1 MLVARG
7 RPTFYRVKKNDLS
20 KQPLPRRV
28 LDAVVGGEPR
38 VARVMLWFTLAF
50 FAVMVLLFFVTPD
63 PMEEKLPTVPWFLG
77 AFGAMIA
84 YWIWLIRKPRRA
96 HRLPI
101 ARLLRDDPGAVVE
114 VTEQVVRVVAGGGG
128 VQRATVKFDGER
140 ELAPRKEQQARV
152 LFWKMNVNSF
162 ISLKVRGKMIPK
174 RLVVPTHKAP
184 ALLSWLFATLA
195 KENPSCKWGDTTVGG
210 LTGQ

>member
-1 MLVARG
+1 MPPPLRG
-7 RPTFYRVKKNDLS
+7 PTVVRVKNDLS
-20 KQPLPRRV
+20 KRPLPRVV
-28 LDAVVGGEPR
+28 LEAVVGGEPR
-38 VARVMLWFTLAF
+38 VARVMLWLTLAF

-77 AFGAMIA
+77 AFTAVIA
-84 YWIWLIRKPRRA
+84 FWIWLIRKPHRA

-101 ARLLRDDPGAVVE
+101 ARVLADTPGSVVE

-128 VQRATVKFDGER
+128 VQRATVQFDGGR

-162 ISLKVRGKMIPK
+162 ISLKIKGKVLPK
-174 RLVVPTHKAP
+174 RLALPTHKAP
-184 ALLSWLFATLA
+184 ELLSWLFATLA
-195 KENPSCKWGDTTVGG
+195 KENPTCKWGDTTVGA